1 MQARCG
7 ALREHSSV
15 VARRTP
21 LIDDRLIDVVRVLFA
36 QSVKLRYRGSALG
49 IIWSALSPL
58 AMAAVYASVFGR
70 TFARYYDNSILLYAA
85 AVYIGLALI
94 GFFISATTEC
104 STAIVQNGGLLNK
117 IRIPF
122 EAFPLAGIA
131 AQAFQLLLGCVS
143 VMVVLSLLMT
153 HNLLHTV
160 LLVVPL
166 ASLLMLA
173 TGVGIF
179 ISGVGVYFRDT
190 PHLYELATFLLW
202 VTSPI
207 FYPAAIVPL
216 RLQQVLVFNPLY
228 PILTSARDLV
238 LTSSLPPLWMFAL
251 PLAEG
256 ALALVL
262 GVAAFGK
269 MRRHFMDHV

>member
-1 MQARCG
+1 MQARRDG
-7 ALREHSSV
+7 QREDSSV
-15 VARRTP
+15 VAPRTS
-21 LIDDRLIDVVRVLFA
+21 LIDDRLVDVVRVLFA

-49 IIWSALSPL
+49 ILWSALSPL

-70 TFARYYDNSILLYAA
+70 TFARYYDDSVLLYAA

-94 GFFISATTEC
+94 GFFIGATSEC

-122 EAFPLAGIA
+122 EAFPLASIA
-131 AQAFQLLLGCVS
+131 AQAFQLLTGCVS
-143 VMVVLSLLMT
+143 IMVVLALVMT
-153 HNLLHTV
+153 HDLVHVV
-160 LLVVPL
+160 LLVIPL
-166 ASLLMLA
+166 VSLLMLA

-179 ISGVGVYFRDT
+179 ISGVGVFFRDT

-202 VTSPI
+202 VTSPV

-228 PILTSARDLV
+228 PILTAARDLV
-238 LTSSLPPLWMFAL
+238 LTPALPPLWMFGFS
-251 PLAEG
+251 LAEG
-256 ALALVL
+256 ALALLL
-262 GVAAFGK
+262 GVAAFAQ